1 MDILADGT
9 PAALNAGNPRRS
21 AAALYGTLKR
31 LTADQPDRMRAYLDA
46 LQQHGTYASAAY
58 EVGCDLESARLLRH
72 NDKQFGEA
80 CDAAREF
87 HRQVYRDEMKR
98 RAVDG
103 VDEPVF
109 QNGRQAVDAEG
120 NPAFKRVYSDSL
132 LLAMAKRF
140 DPDFIE
146 RKQLEVA
153 GKVEHMHT
161 LTIDLAN
168 LSPEKMAAYRILV
181 GLEAGSGIQ
190 HLITGDAPKMIEGES
205 ADGPAAIDAE
215 FEEVEVP

>member
-9 PAALNAGNPRRS
+9 PAALNPGNPRRTAS
-21 AAALYGTLKR
+21 ALYGTLKR
-31 LTADQPDRMRAYLDA
+31 LTADQPDRMRAYIDA
-46 LQQHGTYASAAY
+46 LQLHGTYASAAY

-72 NDKQFGEA
+72 NDKQFGES

-87 HRQVYRDEMKR
+87 HRQTFRDEMKR

-103 VDEPVF
+103 VDEPVY
-109 QNGRQAVDAEG
+109 QGGVLVG
-120 NPAFKRVYSDSL
+120 TKRVYSDSL

-153 GKVEHMHT
+153 GKVEHTHT
-161 LTIDLAN
+161 ITVDLAN
-168 LSPEKMAAYRILV
+168 LSPEKMAAYRVLV
-181 GLEAGSGIQ
+181 GLEEGGGVRS
-190 HLITGDAPKMIEGES
+190 LITGEVPKLLP
-205 ADGPAAIDAE
+205 DGPSVIDVE
-215 FEEVEVP
+215 SEEVEVP